1 MERLQ
6 KIIAASGYCSRRRAE
21 ELIGEGRVSLNGI
34 QVTSLGVK
42 ADEGDQIA
50 IDGVLIGQKEEK
62 AVYLLN
68 KPRSVIS
75 SASDDRGRKTV
86 VDLIDT
92 PYRLYPLG
100 RLDYDSSG
108 LILLSNDGELMQK
121 LIHPS
126 FEVDKVYEVVIDGLI
141 KNEEIG
147 KLERG
152 VKIEDYVSAPAKV
165 SLISVNENKKTS
177 FLEVT
182 IHEGKNREIRKM
194 FESLGYKVIRLHRI
208 KEAGI
213 ELGDLKSG
221 EYRRLKPYEVK
232 KLKAYLNGKD
242 L

>member
-1 MERLQ
+1 M
-6 KIIAASGYCSRRRAE
+6 
-21 ELIGEGRVSLNGI
+21 
-34 QVTSLGVK
+34 K